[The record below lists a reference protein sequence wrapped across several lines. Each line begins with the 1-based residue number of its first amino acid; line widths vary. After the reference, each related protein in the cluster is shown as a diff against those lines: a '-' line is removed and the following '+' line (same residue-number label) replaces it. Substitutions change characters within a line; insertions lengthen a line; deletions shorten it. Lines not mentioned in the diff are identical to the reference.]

1 MATSISEEETYY
13 LRIANLLLKVA
24 PTAVRVKFDKEFCPS
39 GLQTFLN
46 QKRAKIQGLTQKRI
60 INQKQWNLLFP
71 NSGTADSSTFDV
83 TLMICLLRNLAKM
96 NIRDNLP
103 VSTDTTEGAA
113 MSRIKFYRN
122 EIAHNDSG
130 TLTEKQFHQFWE
142 EASQAITLFGGHNY
156 MQRCADL
163 KVCSLDSHDRE
174 ILIEIRNMRS
184 ENIPKGATVVH
195 NSLVEEWFRIDE
207 KVVSTKAFQGVLEIL
222 HDEQVLTVIGPP
234 GCGKSTAIHHAAL
247 QLRDQEDYVIVPV
260 NFPGEIIQYYNPECK
275 QVFVYDDI
283 CGKYAINLQ
292 MLDNWCTLS
301 NAIQVILSS
310 SKNVKIL
317 SSCRNYIFK
326 DRLFSKVR
334 FLSEVHFDITSGNNA
349 LSQKERSLIAEVYL
363 LRNDVDLLMRSNI
376 VMKYDFFPLLCQ
388 LYSSKESSDV
398 EKYFT
403 DPMEAI
409 NVELESLMNETDQ
422 TTFATL
428 FLFVIYNNCIDENIF
443 NQRAEIRNILLNLSD
458 HFIISSVLSIN
469 VVKLQLN
476 KLINSFVKK
485 CANSYTTIHDKIFD
499 ILFFFCGDR
508 YFDLCLEVAHTDL
521 IRDRFQL
528 SSLHAKTSDGI
539 VIVAVGKEDAYFD
552 RISNDIRNG
561 HIANVFINSQM
572 KYLSYQQKIIANLK
586 KNKELQ
592 KIILFLSD
600 KESSPLL
607 TVANQGFNYLVHSL
621 IEIGLSVNVRDE
633 TGRSPL
639 FLATDSNHT
648 DTADLLLNKGAN
660 PDLCNNRQISPL
672 HMACLN
678 ENIEIVK
685 LLVNS
690 KCNIDIRNV
699 YDQTPL
705 FFASFVGQKEI
716 VKFLLENK
724 CDVNINS
731 KHNNTP
737 LHAAC
742 YFDNVEVVQLLLDF
756 KCDPNISSVYNESPL
771 FVACMRNSILSAEL
785 LLETGCNPNVC
796 TQLEGK
802 INRVFAFRNIHIL
815 INISQKDKNHQKR
828 AILLEFANSYENVCA
843 EHAMGMSILCILAFN
858 GPLSKPDSAFN
869 MTPLYIASINGFT
882 NVVKLLLIYKANPCL
897 GTGFNETPI
906 FSAAE
911 KGRVEIVKLLLKFK
925 ADPNLCN
932 KHNVCPLQRASLN
945 GFSEVVYMLVIHGAN
960 PNHYDGYTEPAVNL
974 ATRQSFYETVQK
986 LLQLNGNP
994 NIPNFEGKTCLHI
1007 ASENGDVEMVKIL
1020 LENHADPN
1028 ILDND
1033 LISPLFLASKS
1044 VHVELFYNYLVKNA
1058 YLDDDP
1064 ILYQD
1069 QLALPIQWTAIVKLL
1084 LRYKADPLSVFESG
1098 FNCL

>member
-1 MATSISEEETYY
+1 M
-13 LRIANLLLKVA
+13 
-24 PTAVRVKFDKEFCPS
+24 PTQES
-39 GLQTFLN
+39 G
-46 QKRAKIQGLTQKRI
+46 
-60 INQKQWNLLFP
+60 
-71 NSGTADSSTFDV
+71 
-83 TLMICLLRNLAKM
+83 AKM
-96 NIRDNLP
+96 NIKDNLP

-130 TLTEKQFHQFWE
+130 TLTEKQFHQLWE
-142 EASQAITLFGGHNY
+142 EASQAITLLGGQHY
-156 MQRCADL
+156 MQRCSDL

-195 NSLVEEWFRIDE
+195 NSLLEEWSNFDE
-207 KVVSTKAFQGVLEIL
+207 KVVQTRAIKRILERL
-222 HDEQVLTVIGPP
+222 EEEHVLTVIGPP

-260 NFPGEIIQYYNPECK
+260 NFPGEIKQYYNPKCK
-275 QVFVYDDI
+275 QVFVYDDM

-301 NAIQVILSS
+301 TAIQVILSR
-310 SKNVKIL
+310 KNVKIL

-326 DRLFSKVR
+326 DRLFSKVKL
-334 FLSEVHFDITSGNNA
+334 LSEVYFDITSANNA
-349 LSQKERSLIAEVYL
+349 LSEKERSLIAEVYL
-363 LRNDVDLLMRSNI
+363 SPKEVLALQKSNNFT
-376 VMKYDFFPLLCQ
+376 KYDFFPLLCQ
-388 LYSSKESSDV
+388 LYSTKESSDV
-398 EKYFT
+398 VVYFS
-403 DPMEAI
+403 DPIKAI
-409 NVELESLMNETDQ
+409 NVELESQMNETDQ
-422 TTFATL
+422 TTLATL
-428 FLFVIYNNCIDENIF
+428 FLFVIYNNCIDENVF

-458 HFIISSVLSIN
+458 HFLISSVLSIN
-469 VVKLQLN
+469 VVKLHLN

-485 CANSYTTIHDKIFD
+485 CANAYSTIHDKIFD
-499 ILFFFCGDR
+499 ILVLFCGKM

-539 VIVAVGKEDAYFD
+539 VIVAVSKEDAYFD

-561 HIANVFINSQM
+561 HIANVFTNSQM
-572 KYLSYQQKIIANLK
+572 KYISYQQKIIAHLK
-586 KNKELQ
+586 KTEDLL
-592 KIILFLSD
+592 KIVLSLSE

-607 TVANQGFNYLVHSL
+607 TVANQGFNFLVHSL
-621 IEIGLSVNVRDE
+621 IDIGFTVNVRDQI
-633 TGRSPL
+633 GRSPL

-648 DTADLLLNKGAN
+648 VTADLLLNKAAN
-660 PDLCNNRQISPL
+660 PDLCNNKQVSPF

-690 KCNIDIRNV
+690 KCNIDIQND

-771 FVACMRNSILSAEL
+771 FVACMKNSILSTEL

-796 TQLEGK
+796 TQVEGK
-802 INRVFAFRNIHIL
+802 INPWFVFKNIYIL
-815 INISQKDKNHQKR
+815 INIIKKDKNHQKR
-828 AILLEFANSYENVCA
+828 AILLELANSYENVCA
-843 EHAMGMSILCILAFN
+843 EHAIHSGMLCFFEFK

-869 MTPLYIASINGFT
+869 MTLLYIASINGFT
-882 NVVKLLLIYKANPCL
+882 DVVELLLNHNANPCL

-925 ADPNLCN
+925 ADPNLFN
-932 KHNVCPLQRASLN
+932 KHNVCLLQRASLN
-945 GFSEVVYMLVIHGAN
+945 GFSEVVYMLVIHGGN

-974 ATRQSFYETVQK
+974 ATRQSFYETVQI
-986 LLQLNGNP
+986 LLQLNGDP

-1007 ASENGDVEMVKIL
+1007 ASENGDIEMVKIL

-1033 LISPLFLASKS
+1033 LISPLFVASKS
-1044 VHVELFYNYLVKNA
+1044 VHVELFYNYLVRNA
-1058 YLDDDP
+1058 YLDDDL
-1064 ILYQD
+1064 ILYDD
-1069 QLALPIQWTAIVKLL
+1069 QLAPPKQCTAIVKLL
-1084 LRYKADPLSVFESG
+1084 LRYKADPFSVFESG
-1098 FNCL
+1098 FNCRYNIKIRS